1 MPDSQVLDW
10 LLSEDQPSVRYYAMT
25 DLLDLKK
32 DDPDVLKAS
41 SNIKTIGWAAEL
53 LSGLG
58 EAGFW
63 EEREPENLQE
73 WVTFSYFPKFQSTFW
88 KALVLS
94 DLGIDSTDPRIKKI
108 ADVMFD
114 YKLKLG
120 SPVNF
125 FLEEVSV
132 SGNIARML
140 TRFGYWE
147 DPKVRRLY
155 DWLIDDQ
162 REDGGWNV
170 EQASPGSLE
179 AFEALAAFASVP
191 KSRRPPK
198 MSRAIEL
205 GAEFYLERKLFED
218 GSNHPPWFQFHYP
231 NHYYY
236 DILVGLDVLTQLG
249 YADDKR
255 MRPAIEKL
263 KEKRQQNGTWIL
275 DKIPPDSSSEI
286 EYNAGF
292 GGVQPL
298 VVEPEGKP
306 SKWITLTALRILK
319 RIDEV
324 DR

>member
-1 MPDSQVLDW
+1 MADNKVLDW
-10 LLSEDQPSVRYYAMT
+10 LLSRDQPSVRYYALT
-25 DLLDLKK
+25 ELLDLKK
-32 DDPDVLKAS
+32 NDHDVREAS
-41 SNIKTIGWAAEL
+41 SNIKTTGWAADL

-58 EAGFW
+58 KDGFW
-63 EEREPENLQE
+63 EEHEPNNLQE

-94 DLGIDSTDPRIKKI
+94 DLGLDSTDIRIKKI

-140 TRFGYWE
+140 TRFGYLD
-147 DPKVRRLY
+147 DPRVRRLY
-155 DWLIDDQ
+155 DWLMDDQ

-170 EQASPGSLE
+170 EQGFPGSLE

-191 KSRRPPK
+191 IEMRSPK
-198 MSRAIEL
+198 MSRAIER
-205 GAEFYLERKLFED
+205 GAEFYLDRQLYED
-218 GSNHPPWFQFHYP
+218 GLNHDSWFQFHYP

-249 YADDKR
+249 YSDDKR
-255 MRPAIEKL
+255 LKPAIGKL
-263 KEKRQQNGTWIL
+263 KKKRQQNGTWIL
-275 DKIPPDSSSEI
+275 DKIPPDTDGES
-286 EYNAGF
+286 YNAGF
-292 GGVQPL
+292 GSIQPL
-298 VVEPEGKP
+298 VVEPVGKP
-306 SKWITLTALRILK
+306 SKWITLTALRVLK
-319 RIDEV
+319 RVDEAT
-324 DR
+324 